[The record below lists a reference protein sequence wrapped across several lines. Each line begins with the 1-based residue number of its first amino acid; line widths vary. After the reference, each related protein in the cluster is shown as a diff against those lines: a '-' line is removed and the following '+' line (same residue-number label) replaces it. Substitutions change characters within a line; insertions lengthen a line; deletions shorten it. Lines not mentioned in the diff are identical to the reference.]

1 MHTVETALS
10 KLTDSP
16 GIYLYYNT
24 AHELVYVGK
33 ATSLK
38 SRVGS
43 YFRGKRTPRPIEDM
57 IHEVIFI
64 DWKETESVLE
74 AVILEAAYIKKFQPK
89 YNVLGKDSK
98 SWNYIVIT
106 KDEYPKVQSIREHDL
121 NYVRNTKDTKL
132 RNTRFV
138 NVNRRSEFRYVF
150 GPYPGLNMRAA
161 LKILRR
167 LFRFSTCSPGARRPC
182 LYYEMGQCLGV
193 CIGAITPKEYKVKV
207 IRPLTWF
214 LSGRKRAVIK
224 QFEKEMK
231 MAAKDE
237 RFEDASRL
245 RDQLKSLNRIHDVTL
260 IDKHFF
266 ENENFKTDDQH
277 DVRIEGYDI
286 SNLGAVDKVGS
297 MVVFNEHGPIKSQ
310 YRKFTVKTVIG
321 QSDVDSLA
329 EVLHRRLNHPEW
341 QFPNVILIDGG
352 RPQINKVK
360 KVFKER
366 GVTIP
371 FVGIAKGRERKR
383 NDFILGSLDKQ
394 FVQWVSTHR
403 ELLINVRDEA
413 HRFAITFNRSKRKIR
428 R

>member
-1 MHTVETALS
+1 
-10 KLTDSP
+10 
-16 GIYLYYNT
+16 
-24 AHELVYVGK
+24 
-33 ATSLK
+33 
-38 SRVGS
+38 
-43 YFRGKRTPRPIEDM
+43 M

-98 SWNYIVIT
+98 SWNYIAIT

-132 RNTRFV
+132 RNMGFV
-138 NVNRRSEFRYVF
+138 KVNRRSEFWYVF

-167 LFRFSTCSPGARRPC
+167 LFRFSTCSPGAKRPC

-193 CIGAITPKEYKVKV
+193 CIGAITPKEYKAKV

-231 MAAKDE
+231 MAAKNE

-245 RDQLKSLNRIHDVTL
+245 RDQLESLNRIHDVTL

-266 ENENFKTDDQH
+266 EDLEIVNPPLRGARGMFDNNGQH
-277 DVRIEGYDI
+277 LPTLDGHPPQGGIRIEGYDI

-310 YRKFTVKTVIG
+310 YRKFTVKSVVG

-329 EVLHRRLNHPEW
+329 EILNRRLNHSEW

-352 RPQINKVK
+352 RPQVNRVK
-360 KVFKER
+360 NVFKER

-413 HRFAITFNRSKRKIR
+413 HRFAITFNRSKRKIKR
-428 R
+428 